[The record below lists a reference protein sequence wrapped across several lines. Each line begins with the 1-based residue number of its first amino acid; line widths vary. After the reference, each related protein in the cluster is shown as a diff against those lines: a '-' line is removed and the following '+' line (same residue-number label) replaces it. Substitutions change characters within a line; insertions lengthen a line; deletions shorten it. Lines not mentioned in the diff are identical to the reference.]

1 METVQNDIN
10 KLVSLT
16 FDEDPKVRLKAA
28 ESLAE
33 LDDPAAIFAL
43 IELSY
48 DKQAEV
54 RKKVQEILEKKKKEE
69 ADVMSFAEL
78 FGRGVKKDKEKD
90 EKVCMLDKKEKI
102 LSPITSLFEKRLGK
116 EKAEKVKA
124 KMMPTIEKIYRNAS
138 SRGRIV
144 DERHSKEV
152 IQEFLTSYLE
162 AVSGINEKEAPATGP
177 IVDNDAKIVD
187 QCAEDE
193 NTKPIAHEAEFIDA
207 QPQKREEVV
216 FLDEVGTKERK
227 TDIVSLEIKEIE
239 ERDFVE
245 TKEDDKAEKN
255 LPDSFFKRAYET
267 MMLSNG
273 DEDVMHSEMK
283 RMLIQAEKDIKLAF
297 MIARERF
304 RERKITDITK
314 ITDGM
319 RNINTDLLLVKEVES
334 IQYKK
339 TAKQIAIATRAI
351 VTDERGNEGVVYLFD
366 GRGQWLKP
374 QMKIKIVK
382 GYAKTFNFS
391 GETGLTVGKKG
402 NVYIVL

>member
-1 METVQNDIN
+1 METTQNDIN

-16 FDEDPKVRLKAA
+16 FDEDPQVRLKAA

-54 RKKVQEILEKKKKEE
+54 RKKVQEILERKKKEE

-78 FGRGVKKDKEKD
+78 FGRGMKKDKEKD
-90 EKVCMLDKKEKI
+90 EKARVLDKKEKI

-124 KMMPTIEKIYRNAS
+124 KMMPTIEKIYKNAS

-144 DERHSKEV
+144 DEQHGKEV

-162 AVSGINEKEAPATGP
+162 AVSGINEEEAPSSGP

-187 QCAEDE
+187 QHVEEEDK
-193 NTKPIAHEAEFIDA
+193 KPIVREAEFIDA
-207 QPQKREEVV
+207 QPQKREEVI
-216 FLDEVGTKERK
+216 FLDEVGKERK
-227 TDIVSLEIKEIE
+227 TDTVSAEIKEIE
-239 ERDFVE
+239 EHDLIE
-245 TKEDDKAEKN
+245 IKEDDVAEKN

-273 DEDVMHSEMK
+273 DEDIMRSEMR

-319 RNINTDLLLVKEVES
+319 RNINTDVLLVKEVES

-339 TAKQIAIATRAI
+339 TAKQMATATRAI
-351 VTDERGNEGVVYLFD
+351 VSDERGNEGVVYLFD